1 MINKGKDICAVF
13 LPVILGLSTLGCN
26 VVRITLN
33 TSITP
38 ADVAFIVPGHT
49 TLAEVVV
56 KLGAPD
62 SITAS
67 ERGIVATYR
76 FLDLK
81 YSRVNLGWLA
91 KPWTP
96 VDPDL
101 IFSRTGLGV
110 DAFEVLCDTRWV
122 VLHQEFQRHLYRP
135 PFHPYPFQQTRLSA
149 PHELPPGTGPVIMA
163 THDSGSRRPFFQP
176 HQ

>member
-1 MINKGKDICAVF
+1 MSSEWKVICSVF
-13 LPVILGLSTLGCN
+13 LAAFLGLSSHGCN

-33 TSITP
+33 TSIAQ
-38 ADVAFIVPGHT
+38 ADVSFIVPGQT
-49 TLAEVVV
+49 TFAEVVA

-67 ERGIVATYR
+67 DTGIVATYR
-76 FLDLK
+76 FLDVK
-81 YSRVNLGWLA
+81 YSRVNFGWLV

-110 DAFEVLCDTRWV
+110 DAFEVLCDLKWV
-122 VLHQEFQRHLYRP
+122 VSHQGFQRHFIRP
-135 PFHPYPFQQTRLSA
+135 PFHPYPFQQSRVSA
-149 PHELPPGTGPVIMA
+149 PHELPPVNGPVIMA
-163 THDSGSRRPFFQP
+163 THESGNRRPLFEP
-176 HQ
+176 HE